1 MIRVLMVHNA
11 YQQTGGED
19 SVVANEI
26 SLLKKHGHDVEVY
39 FRHNDEIVNQSKLSL
54 LTQTMW
60 SKKTYTESLDLL
72 KKIKPD
78 IIHVHNTFPLV
89 SPSLYWAAQKLNVPL
104 VQTLHNFRLLC
115 PQATFLRNGRVCDDC
130 VGKVPWRGVMH
141 RCYRGSLVQTAVLS
155 GMLTIHRSLSTYK
168 NRVDRYIA
176 LNEFCKNKYI
186 QGGIPSKKIR
196 IKPNFV
202 DDMGVGIEQRSGFL
216 YVGRLSPEKGARIFA
231 SAFNAKLHGCLA
243 VMGAGEESVYLTGVE
258 QLNLL
263 GPQAPQTVR
272 DAMRKSIALVLPSI
286 CYENMPMTL
295 VEAYSS
301 GLPVIAS
308 RLGPLCDL
316 VTDGHTGLLFNA
328 GDAADLAEK
337 MAWAYKNPDAMAQMG
352 RNARAKYLAEYTEDI
367 NYQILMNI
375 YDEAIAACLK

>member
-39 FRHNDEIVNQSKLSL
+39 FRHNDEIANQSKLSL

-60 SKKTYTESLDLL
+60 SKKTYSESLDLL

-231 SAFNAKLHGCLA
+231 SAFNTKLHGCLA
-243 VMGAGEESVYLTGVE
+243 VMGAGEESVYLTGIE

-263 GPQAPQTVR
+263 GPQAPQAVR
-272 DAMRKSIALVLPSI
+272 DAMRNSIALVLPSI

>member
-1 MIRVLMVHNA
+1 MISVLMVHNA

-39 FRHNDEIVNQSKLSL
+39 FRHNDEIANQSKLSL

-60 SKKTYTESLDLL
+60 SKKTYSESLDLL

-186 QGGIPSKKIR
+186 QGGIPSEKIR

-243 VMGAGEESVYLTGVE
+243 VMGAGEESVYLTGIE

-352 RNARAKYLAEYTEDI
+352 RNARTKYLAEYTEDI

>member
-115 PQATFLRNGRVCDDC
+115 PQAMFLREGRICEKC
-130 VGKVPWRGVMH
+130 IGKSSWRSIVH
-141 RCYRGSLVQTAVLS
+141 KCYRSSVTQSAALS
-155 GMLTIHRSLSTYK
+155 GMLIFHHKIGTYK
-168 NRVDRYIA
+168 NKISRYIA
-176 LNEFCKNKYI
+176 LNKFCRDKFI
-186 QGGIPSKKIR
+186 QGGLPAEKILV
-196 IKPNFV
+196 KPNFV
-202 DDMGVGIEQRSGFL
+202 TEFGINHFERSGFL
-216 YVGRLSPEKGARIFA
+216 FVGRLSYEKGVKILAK
-231 SAFNAKLHGCLA
+231 AFNNNLHGNLRI
-243 VMGAGEESVYLTGVE
+243 AGTGPE
-258 QLNLL
+258 HNAIADINGIELL
-263 GPQAPQTVR
+263 GGLQAPSVR
-272 DAMRKSIALVLPSI
+272 LEMQKSVALILPSI
-286 CYENMPMTL
+286 WYENMPMTL
-295 VEAYSS
+295 VEAYAN

-308 RLGPLCDL
+308 RIGALADL
-316 VTDGHTGLLFNA
+316 VEDGKTGLLFNA

>member
-286 CYENMPMTL
+286 CYENMPMTI

-301 GLPVIAS
+301 GLSVIAS

>member
-1 MIRVLMVHNA
+1 
-11 YQQTGGED
+11 
-19 SVVANEI
+19 
-26 SLLKKHGHDVEVY
+26 
-39 FRHNDEIVNQSKLSL
+39 
-54 LTQTMW
+54 
-60 SKKTYTESLDLL
+60 
-72 KKIKPD
+72 
-78 IIHVHNTFPLV
+78 
-89 SPSLYWAAQKLNVPL
+89 
-104 VQTLHNFRLLC
+104 
-115 PQATFLRNGRVCDDC
+115 
-130 VGKVPWRGVMH
+130 
-141 RCYRGSLVQTAVLS
+141 
-155 GMLTIHRSLSTYK
+155 
-168 NRVDRYIA
+168 
-176 LNEFCKNKYI
+176 
-186 QGGIPSKKIR
+186 
-196 IKPNFV
+196 
-202 DDMGVGIEQRSGFL
+202 
-216 YVGRLSPEKGARIFA
+216 
-231 SAFNAKLHGCLA
+231 
-243 VMGAGEESVYLTGVE
+243 MGAGEESVYLTGVE

-286 CYENMPMTL
+286 CYENMPMTI

-301 GLPVIAS
+301 GLSVIAS